1 MSEPGGTSTSEA
13 ITRGIRVTVRSEYL
27 PGRSEPARSRWL
39 FAYHVTVENTGDR
52 VVQLVGRRWVITD
65 AHGEQEVV
73 EGPGVVG
80 QQPILAPGD
89 VHRYASFCPLATP
102 FGTMEGSY
110 RMVPQDGSEPFDARV
125 APFTL
130 AEPYSVN

>member
-1 MSEPGGTSTSEA
+1 MSTSA
-13 ITRGIRVTVRSEYL
+13 ATTNGIRVEVRSEYL
-27 PGRSEPARSRWL
+27 AERSEPARGRWVFTYHIRITNEGVRTVKLVSRRWL
-39 FAYHVTVENTGDR
+39 ISNAD
-52 VVQLVGRRWVITD
+52 
-65 AHGEQEVV
+65 GEQEVV

-80 QQPILAPGD
+80 HQPVLGPGES
-89 VHRYASFCPLATP
+89 HQYSSFCPLDTP

-130 AEPYSVN
+130 SEPFAVN